1 VDVFYTSPEQS
12 FSLGHILL
20 HDWCD
25 IVTHVL
31 ELQLP
36 WRTLK
41 SRLVDIDSNGMVAY
55 ESTFRS
61 RELQCALKS
70 DLIHVSLI
78 ILNQRFIFVLF
89 QRRESLCQAIYR
101 NKDLLETVFRAID
114 QDNSGIKFPSTRFF
128 H

>member
-1 VDVFYTSPEQS
+1 MGWADIFYTSPEKS
-12 FSLGHILL
+12 FCLGYIPL

-78 ILNQRFIFVLF
+78 VLN
-89 QRRESLCQAIYR
+89 
-101 NKDLLETVFRAID
+101 
-114 QDNSGIKFPSTRFF
+114 
-128 H
+128 